1 MTLRFFSRDVLFQE
15 LHQPFLIEVVEESFN
30 VGFKHIVNPAFHDT
44 AVNFPQNWTEVII
57 VIKYSRFL

>member
-30 VGFKHIVNPAFHDT
+30 VGFHDT
-44 AVNFPQNWTEVII
+44 AVNFPQDWTEVII